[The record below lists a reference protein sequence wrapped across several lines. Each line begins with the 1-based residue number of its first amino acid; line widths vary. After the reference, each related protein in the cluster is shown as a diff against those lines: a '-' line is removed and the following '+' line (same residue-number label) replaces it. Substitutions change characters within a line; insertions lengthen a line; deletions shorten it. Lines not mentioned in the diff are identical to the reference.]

1 MEVRLQRPQ
10 REDLS
15 IRFTLAPFITEWVST
30 QANFIAAIAQ
40 KFGDWLSV
48 RPQDF
53 SSNPSGNLGEA
64 WCMYRIFGGASTIV
78 LRPDAL
84 ELNFVNVND
93 ENETDRGT
101 ITEIIRRSGTMLQ
114 QDIGSY
120 ARCYVSVTSKRH
132 AEIAEDRN
140 VDHYL
145 SQFALKETA
154 DMVKTDS
161 DIEYSPTAKIIL
173 SHKGGEWSV
182 QRLVEKSDLLPD
194 GLFVH
199 TLIFIPS
206 FELAKVDKQR
216 KVVNQ
221 IDKLANKSVGLRYVG
236 DSDADVNS

>member
-30 QANFIAAIAQ
+30 QANFITAIAQ

-78 LRPDAL
+78 LRPDTL
-84 ELNFVNVND
+84 ELNFVNLNEND
-93 ENETDRGT
+93 RQSV
-101 ITEIIRRSGTMLQ
+101 IEIIRRSGSALQ

-120 ARCYVSVTSKRH
+120 TRCYVSLTSNRH
-132 AEIAEDRN
+132 AEIAGDGNADR
-140 VDHYL
+140 YL
-145 SQFALKETA
+145 NQFALKQAA

-161 DIEYSPTAKIIL
+161 DIEYKPTARVIL
-173 SHKGGEWSV
+173 SHKGGDWSV
-182 QRLVEKSDLLPD
+182 HRLVEKSDFLPD
-194 GLFVH
+194 GLFVY
-199 TLIFIPS
+199 TLVFIPS
-206 FELAKVDKQR
+206 FELAELDKQ
-216 KVVNQ
+216 VEL
-221 IDKLANKSVGLRYVG
+221 IDRIFDLADKAVELSYVG
-236 DSDADVNS
+236 DSDANANS